1 MKAQKHLEGEIIK
14 MDGPV
19 SVGANGLQKTI
30 MVIDT
35 GGEYPQTIPVEWLKD
50 KATSVAT
57 QYALGD
63 EVRIGYNLRGREY
76 NGKYYSSVQG
86 WEIELTGAGTGK
98 AAGDGGKSDRVEAD
112 PPGFDNGVVEDDQ
125 LAF

>member
-14 MDGPV
+14 LDGPV

-76 NGKYYSSVQG
+76 QGKYYSSIQG

-98 AAGDGGKSDRVEAD
+98 AAGDGGKSDRVEAA
-112 PPGFDNGVVEDDQ
+112 PPGFDNGVVEDEQ

>member
-1 MKAQKHLEGEIIK
+1 MKEQKHLEGEIIRI
-14 MDGPV
+14 DGPV
-19 SVGANGLQKTI
+19 SVGANNLQKTT

-50 KATSVAT
+50 KAAYVAT

-76 NGKYYSSVQG
+76 NGKYYCSVQG

-98 AAGDGGKSDRVEAD
+98 TRGDTVTQAD
-112 PPGFDNGVVEDDQ
+112 EPPYDTGASTPDQ
-125 LAF
+125 STMPF

>member
-1 MKAQKHLEGEIIK
+1 MKEQKHLEGEIIK

-19 SVGANGLQKTI
+19 SVGANNLQKTI
-30 MVIDT
+30 MVVET
-35 GGEYPQTIPVEWLKD
+35 PGEYPQTIPVEWLKD
-50 KATSVAT
+50 KATTVAT
-57 QYALGD
+57 QYSLGD

-98 AAGDGGKSDRVEAD
+98 TAGDAAKFDTGAAD
-112 PPGFDNGVVEDDQ
+112 DPQDS

>member
-14 MDGPV
+14 LDGPV

-35 GGEYPQTIPVEWLKD
+35 GGEYPQTIPVEWLKE

-76 NGKYYSSVQG
+76 QGKYYSSVHG

-98 AAGDGGKSDRVEAD
+98 AAGDGGNVDTGAD
-112 PPGFDNGVVEDDQ
+112 DDPQDN
-125 LAF
+125 LF